1 MVHSTV
7 KAAPLYAAG
16 KVNAAGVVP
25 ARIAALTEGVLKAM
39 LVTRLT
45 IAATVLLTT
54 ILIGGA
60 GVVGRHALEGEQQSQ
75 PRTKAAQFRKQ
86 KPTIPKSATKTEKS
100 SLRFQVL
107 KHDHRVGPIAWG
119 ADRKTLVSVTYDA
132 KLTAAAVRLWDLQTR
147 TVKRTLTDKD
157 GKFSPYDA
165 SVAFSADG
173 KIVGAAHSVVGD
185 RKLTGEV
192 LLWDAESGKLKHRL
206 EHGTLGIRCLAFSP
220 DSRRVASGSGGN
232 LGRDIAIVKLWD
244 VKTGKLLRSLKT
256 TDRMAV
262 QLAFSGDGKWLAVMA
277 QDKNAQEVL
286 LWDTAT
292 GEMVSTFGQHEVF
305 GSVSFP
311 STGKILAALTYTGTG
326 DENKCALKLYDISTS
341 QLKRTQAFQK
351 KSVRLTGYGGALS
364 PDGKVMAHAAR
375 QGKKTIITLWDVKS
389 GSLKKTL
396 EGPPPGSY
404 YYLAFSRDG
413 KVLAASSGGKTIKL
427 WELR

>member
-7 KAAPLYAAG
+7 KAAPSYAAG

-39 LVTRLT
+39 FTTKLT

-54 ILIGGA
+54 VLIGGV
-60 GVVGRHALEGEQQSQ
+60 GVVACHTLAVEPQNQ
-75 PRTKAAQFRKQ
+75 PRSKAAQSRKQ
-86 KPTIPKSATKTEKS
+86 KPAISKPTIKTEKPP
-100 SLRFQVL
+100 LRSQVL
-107 KHDHRVGPIAWG
+107 KHEHRVGPIAWG
-119 ADRKTLVSVTYDA
+119 ADCKTLVSVTYDD
-132 KLTAAAVRLWDLQTR
+132 KPTAGAVRLWDLR
-147 TVKRTLTDKD
+147 KGTVKRTLADKD
-157 GKFSPYDA
+157 GKFSTYDA
-165 SVAFSADG
+165 SVAFSAGG
-173 KIVGAAHSVVGD
+173 KIIGAAHSVVGD

-220 DSRRVASGSGGN
+220 DSRRVAGGSGGN

-244 VKTGKLLRSLKT
+244 VKTGKLLRSLQT

-292 GEMVSTFGQHEVF
+292 GDMVSTFGQHEVF

-311 STGKILAALTYTGTG
+311 SAGTILAALTYTGTG
-326 DENKCALKLYDISTS
+326 DEIKCSLKLYDISTS
-341 QLKRTQAFQK
+341 KLKRTQAFQNT
-351 KSVRLTGYGGALS
+351 SVRFTGYGGVLS

-375 QGKKTIITLWDVKS
+375 QGKKTIMTLWDVKS
-389 GSLKKTL
+389 GTLKMTL
-396 EGPPPGSY
+396 EDLPPGSY

-413 KVLAASSGGKTIKL
+413 KALAASCGGKTIKL